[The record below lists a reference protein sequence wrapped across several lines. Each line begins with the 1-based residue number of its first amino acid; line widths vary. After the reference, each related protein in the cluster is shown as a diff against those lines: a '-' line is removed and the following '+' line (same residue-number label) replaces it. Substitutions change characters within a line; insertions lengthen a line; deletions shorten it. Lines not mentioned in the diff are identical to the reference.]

1 MERRLST
8 AAACGLLIAAT
19 LASSAAATDRAPA
32 QQVPVVVQV
41 GGDGFHW
48 GDAAIGAAVTLGAT
62 AASGGVLVLARSR
75 PQPAERNHH
84 G

>member
-1 MERRLST
+1 MEQRLST
-8 AAACGLLIAAT
+8 AAAYGFLIAAT
-19 LASSAAATDRAPA
+19 LASGAAATDRAPA
-32 QQVPVVVQV
+32 QRAPVVVQV